1 MRRLAL
7 SALSL
12 SLAALLAG
20 CANHAKK
27 SVSLYEAG
35 DYAGAAREADRAL
48 AKHPDDEALWGMRV
62 RAALALGDAE
72 GVAKAYG
79 SYKAKRGGD
88 DKALLNDLAIAT
100 LGQALASPSAKLKV
114 IAIQAVQAAEI
125 EKLAE
130 QVAERMQDDNDQ
142 VAAAAAVA
150 VLRAYPQAPA
160 LAADM
165 MQSEDPEAR
174 RIAIDGVA
182 KKIGKLMAE
191 DLHRAISDKDARV
204 RRVAA
209 RWLGQIKDAEA
220 VAVLTRH
227 LKSDP
232 DESVRA
238 ASATALA
245 RIGVGNLEALGTDA
259 LKDKSLAVRIAAID
273 LFEAAKRPD
282 RLKAIAESDP
292 DPMVAIEAAVALED
306 KVLAK
311 AAIDKAVAAEGWTL
325 RAGAAN
331 IAQRALGKEAAV
343 ELARRLLSDPELG
356 VRLAAARV
364 LAHGGDKP
372 AAAAVFVEA
381 LGAPDFALQA
391 AGALAEHGDPRG
403 TDALS
408 AMVRDPQRSADQRA
422 AAAAAH
428 RSAHKVTP
436 GLVAALADAS
446 GVVRVE
452 AAAALVMLARGKDDR
467 D

>member
-1 MRRLAL
+1 MRLASL
-7 SALSL
+7 SLSL
-12 SLAALLAG
+12 SLAALAG

-35 DYAGAAREADRAL
+35 DYAGAAREADSAL
-48 AKHPDDEALWGMRV
+48 ANHPDDEALWGMRV
-62 RAALALGDAE
+62 RAALALGDAA

-79 SYKAKRGGD
+79 SYKAKRGSD
-88 DKALLNDLAIAT
+88 DKALLNDVAIAT

-114 IAIQAVQAAEI
+114 AAIQAVQAAEI

-130 QVAERMQDDNDQ
+130 QVAERMEDEDDK

-165 MQSEDPEAR
+165 MRSEDPEAR

-182 KKIGKLMAE
+182 KKIGKLMVE
-191 DLHRAISDKDARV
+191 DLERAITDKDARV

-209 RWLGQIKDAEA
+209 RWLGQIKDADA

-245 RIGVGNLEALGTDA
+245 KIGIGNLEALGTDA
-259 LKDKSLAVRIAAID
+259 LKDKALAVRIAAID
-273 LFEAAKRPD
+273 LLDAAKRPD
-282 RLKAIAESDP
+282 RLQQVAQSDA
-292 DPMVAIEAAVALED
+292 DPMVAVEAAIALRD
-306 KVLAK
+306 KALAK
-311 AAIDKAVAAEGWTL
+311 AALDRAVAAEGWTL

-331 IAQRALGKEAAV
+331 VASRALGKDGAV
-343 ELARRLLSDPELG
+343 ALARQLLADKELG

-372 AAAAVFVEA
+372 AAAAAFVEA

-391 AGALAEHGDPRG
+391 AGDLAEQGDARG
-403 TDALS
+403 TDALD

-428 RSAHKVTP
+428 RAAHKVTP

-452 AAAALVMLARGKDDR
+452 AAAAIVMLARGKDD
-467 D
+467 

>member
-1 MRRLAL
+1 MRRL
-7 SALSL
+7 ALSL
-12 SLAALLAG
+12 SLAAALAG
-20 CANHAKK
+20 CANHAKQ

-35 DYAGAAREADRAL
+35 DYAGAARAADQGL
-48 AKHPDDEALWGMRV
+48 ASHPDDEALWGMRV

-79 SYKAKRGGD
+79 SYQAKRGGD

-114 IAIQAVQAAEI
+114 TAIQAVQAAEI
-125 EKLAE
+125 ERLAE
-130 QVAERMQDDNDQ
+130 QVAERMQDDDDK

-150 VLRAYPQAPA
+150 VLRAYPQAPQ
-160 LAADM
+160 LASDM
-165 MQSEDPEAR
+165 MRSEDPEAR

-182 KKIGKLMAE
+182 KKIGKLMVE
-191 DLHRAISDKDARV
+191 DLERAITDKDARV

-209 RWLGQIKDAEA
+209 RWLGQIKDADA
-220 VAVLTRH
+220 VAELTRH

-245 RIGVGNLEALGTDA
+245 RIGVGNLESLGTDA
-259 LKDKSLAVRIAAID
+259 LKDKALAVRLAAID
-273 LFEAAKRPD
+273 LLDAAKRPD
-282 RLKAIAESDP
+282 RLQQIAEGDP
-292 DPMVAIEAAVALED
+292 DPMVAVEAAIAV
-306 KVLAK
+306 KNQPLAK
-311 AAIDKAVAAEGWTL
+311 AALDRALAAEGWTL

-331 IAQRALGKEAAV
+331 VAVRALGKDAGVA
-343 ELARRLLSDPELG
+343 LARQLLADPELG

-364 LAHGGDKP
+364 LAHGGDQP

-381 LGAPDFALQA
+381 LGAPDFALSA
-391 AGALAEHGDPRG
+391 AGDLAAQKDARGVAALD
-403 TDALS
+403 
-408 AMVRDPQRSADQRA
+408 AMVRDPKRTADQRA

-428 RSAHKVTP
+428 RAAHVVTP

-452 AAAALVMLARGKDDR
+452 AAAALAMLARGKDD
-467 D
+467 

>member
-7 SALSL
+7 SLALT
-12 SLAALLAG
+12 AALAG

-35 DYAGAAREADRAL
+35 DYAGAARAADQAL
-48 AKHPDDEALWGMRV
+48 ASHPDDEALWGMRV

-79 SYKAKRGGD
+79 SYKAKRGSD
-88 DKALLNDLAIAT
+88 DKALLNDVAIAT

-114 IAIQAVQAAEI
+114 AAIQAVQAAEI

-130 QVAERMQDDNDQ
+130 QVAERMQDDDDK

-191 DLHRAISDKDARV
+191 DLERAISDKDARV

-209 RWLGQIKDAEA
+209 RWLGQIKHADA
-220 VAVLTRH
+220 VAALTRH

-245 RIGVGNLEALGTDA
+245 RIGVGNLESLGTDA
-259 LKDKSLAVRIAAID
+259 LKDKALAVRLAAID
-273 LFEAAKRPD
+273 LFEAAQRPD
-282 RLKAIAESDP
+282 RLKQVAEGDP
-292 DPMVAIEAAVALED
+292 DPMVAIQAAISIKD

-311 AAIDKAVAAEGWTL
+311 AAIDRGVASEGWTL

-331 IAQRALGKEAAV
+331 MAQRALGKDGAV
-343 ELARRLLSDPELG
+343 ALARQLLADAELG

-364 LAHGGDKP
+364 LAHAGDKP
-372 AAAAVFVEA
+372 AATTVFVEA
-381 LGAPDFALQA
+381 LGVPDFALQA
-391 AGALAEHGDPRG
+391 AGDLAELGDARGLAALA
-403 TDALS
+403 T
-408 AMVRDPQRSADQRA
+408 MVRDPQRSADQRA

-428 RSAHKVTP
+428 RAAHKVTP
-436 GLVAALADAS
+436 GLVAALADPS

-452 AAAALVMLARGKDDR
+452 AAAALVMLARGKAD
-467 D
+467 

>member
-1 MRRLAL
+1 MRLASL
-7 SALSL
+7 SLSL
-12 SLAALLAG
+12 SLAALAG

-35 DYAGAAREADRAL
+35 DYAGAAREADSAL
-48 AKHPDDEALWGMRV
+48 ANHPDDEALWGMRV
-62 RAALALGDAE
+62 RAALALGDAA

-79 SYKAKRGGD
+79 SYKAKRGSD
-88 DKALLNDLAIAT
+88 DKALLNDVAIAT

-114 IAIQAVQAAEI
+114 AAIQAVQAAEI

-130 QVAERMQDDNDQ
+130 QVAERMEDEDDK

-165 MQSEDPEAR
+165 MRSEDPEAR

-182 KKIGKLMAE
+182 KKIGKLMVE
-191 DLHRAISDKDARV
+191 DLERAITDKDARV

-209 RWLGQIKDAEA
+209 RWLGQIKDADA

-245 RIGVGNLEALGTDA
+245 KIGIGNLEALGTDA
-259 LKDKSLAVRIAAID
+259 LRDKALAVRIAAVD
-273 LFEAAKRPD
+273 LLDAAKRPD
-282 RLKAIAESDP
+282 RLQQVAQSDA
-292 DPMVAIEAAVALED
+292 DPMVAVEAAIALRD
-306 KVLAK
+306 KALAK
-311 AAIDKAVAAEGWTL
+311 AALDRAVAAEGWTL

-331 IAQRALGKEAAV
+331 VASRALGKDGAV
-343 ELARRLLSDPELG
+343 ALARQLLADKELG

-372 AAAAVFVEA
+372 AAAAAFVEA

-391 AGALAEHGDPRG
+391 AGDLAEQGDARG
-403 TDALS
+403 TDALD

-428 RSAHKVTP
+428 RAAHKVTP

-452 AAAALVMLARGKDDR
+452 AAAAIVMLARGKDD
-467 D
+467 

>member
-1 MRRLAL
+1 MRLASL
-7 SALSL
+7 SLSL
-12 SLAALLAG
+12 SLAALAG

-35 DYAGAAREADRAL
+35 DYAGAAREADSAL
-48 AKHPDDEALWGMRV
+48 ANHPDDEALWGMRV
-62 RAALALGDAE
+62 RAALALGDAA

-79 SYKAKRGGD
+79 SYKAKRGSD
-88 DKALLNDLAIAT
+88 DKALLNDVAIAT

-114 IAIQAVQAAEI
+114 AAIQAVQAAEI

-130 QVAERMQDDNDQ
+130 QVAERMEDEDDK

-165 MQSEDPEAR
+165 MRSEDPEAR

-182 KKIGKLMAE
+182 KKIGKLMVE
-191 DLHRAISDKDARV
+191 DLERAITDKDARV

-209 RWLGQIKDAEA
+209 RWLGQIKDADA

-245 RIGVGNLEALGTDA
+245 KIGIGNLEALGTDA
-259 LKDKSLAVRIAAID
+259 LKDKALAVRIAAVD
-273 LFEAAKRPD
+273 LLDAAKRPD
-282 RLKAIAESDP
+282 RLQQVAQSDA
-292 DPMVAIEAAVALED
+292 DPMVAVEAAIALRD
-306 KVLAK
+306 KALAK
-311 AAIDKAVAAEGWTL
+311 AALDRAVAAEGWTL

-331 IAQRALGKEAAV
+331 VASRALGKDGAV
-343 ELARRLLSDPELG
+343 ALARQLLADKELG

-372 AAAAVFVEA
+372 AAAAAFVEA

-391 AGALAEHGDPRG
+391 AGDLAEQGDARG
-403 TDALS
+403 TDALD

-428 RSAHKVTP
+428 RAAHKVTP

-452 AAAALVMLARGKDDR
+452 AAAAIVMLARGKDD
-467 D
+467 

>member
-1 MRRLAL
+1 MRLA
-7 SALSL
+7 SI
-12 SLAALLAG
+12 SLALAAALAG
-20 CANHAKK
+20 CANHAKQ

-35 DYAGAAREADRAL
+35 DYAGAARAADQGL
-48 AKHPDDEALWGMRV
+48 ASHPDDEALWGMRV
-62 RAALALGDAE
+62 RAALALGDAD
-72 GVAKAYG
+72 GIAKTYG

-88 DKALLNDLAIAT
+88 DKVLLKDLAIAT

-114 IAIQAVQAAEI
+114 AAIQAVQAAEI
-125 EKLAE
+125 EKLAD
-130 QVAERMQDDNDQ
+130 QVSERMQDDNDQ

-150 VLRAYPQAPA
+150 VLRAYPQAPQ
-160 LAADM
+160 LASDM
-165 MQSEDPEAR
+165 MKSEDPEAR

-191 DLHRAISDKDARV
+191 DLERAVTDKDARV

-209 RWLGQIKDAEA
+209 RWLGQIKDADA

-245 RIGVGNLEALGTDA
+245 RIGIGNLESLATDA
-259 LKDKSLAVRIAAID
+259 LKDKALAVRIAAVD
-273 LFEAAKRPD
+273 LLEAAKRPD
-282 RLKAIAESDP
+282 RLQQVATSDA
-292 DPMVAIEAAVALED
+292 DPMVAVEAAIALED
-306 KVLAK
+306 RTLAK
-311 AAIDKAVAAEGWTL
+311 AAIDKAIAAEGWTL
-325 RAGAAN
+325 RAGAVNVA
-331 IAQRALGKEAAV
+331 ARALGKDGAV
-343 ELARRLLSDPELG
+343 ALARQLLADKELG

-364 LAHGGDKP
+364 LSHAGDKP

-381 LGAPDFALQA
+381 LGAPDFALSA
-391 AGALAEHGDPRG
+391 AGDLAEQGDARG
-403 TDALS
+403 LDALD
-408 AMVRDPQRSADQRA
+408 AMVRDPKRSADQRA

-436 GLVAALADAS
+436 GLVAALADNS

-452 AAAALVMLARGKDDR
+452 AAAALVMLARGKDD
-467 D
+467 

>member
-1 MRRLAL
+1 MRLA
-7 SALSL
+7 SI
-12 SLAALLAG
+12 SLALAAALAG
-20 CANHAKK
+20 CANHAKQ

-35 DYAGAAREADRAL
+35 DYAGAARAADQGL
-48 AKHPDDEALWGMRV
+48 ASHPDDEALWGMRV
-62 RAALALGDAE
+62 RAALALGDAD
-72 GVAKAYG
+72 GIAKTYG

-88 DKALLNDLAIAT
+88 DKVLLKDLAIAT

-114 IAIQAVQAAEI
+114 AAIQAVQAAEI
-125 EKLAE
+125 EKLAD
-130 QVAERMQDDNDQ
+130 QVSERMQDDNDQ

-150 VLRAYPQAPA
+150 VLRAYPQAPQ
-160 LAADM
+160 LASDM
-165 MQSEDPEAR
+165 MKSEDPEAR

-191 DLHRAISDKDARV
+191 DLERAVTDKDARV

-209 RWLGQIKDAEA
+209 RWLGQIKDADA

-245 RIGVGNLEALGTDA
+245 RIGIGNLESLATDA
-259 LKDKSLAVRIAAID
+259 LKDKALAVRIAAVD
-273 LFEAAKRPD
+273 LLEAAKRPD
-282 RLKAIAESDP
+282 RLQQVATSDA
-292 DPMVAIEAAVALED
+292 DPMVAAEAAIALED
-306 KVLAK
+306 RTLAK

-325 RAGAAN
+325 RAGAVNVA
-331 IAQRALGKEAAV
+331 ARALGKDGAV
-343 ELARRLLSDPELG
+343 ALARQLLADKELG

-364 LAHGGDKP
+364 LSHAGDKP

-381 LGAPDFALQA
+381 LGAPDFALSA
-391 AGALAEHGDPRG
+391 AGDLAEQGDARG
-403 TDALS
+403 LDALD
-408 AMVRDPQRSADQRA
+408 AMVRDPKRSADQRA

-436 GLVAALADAS
+436 GLVAALADNS

-452 AAAALVMLARGKDDR
+452 AAAALVMLARGKDD
-467 D
+467 